1 MQVMMVRLFS
11 YRQQNSSEGKHTV
24 TYKITVTPKS
34 LGLLRKEVDEN
45 ATTTP
50 QTIPWKC
57 STQIAVASAMI
68 RNWLNQGAA
77 LTATWFTIATSVR
90 NHVSNVA
97 DQ

>member
-1 MQVMMVRLFS
+1 M
-11 YRQQNSSEGKHTV
+11 

-34 LGLLRKEVDEN
+34 LGMLRNEVNEN

-50 QTIPWKC
+50 QTIPWKW
-57 STQIAVASAMI
+57 STQIAAASAMI
-68 RNWLNQGAA
+68 RNWLNQEAA
-77 LTATWFTIATSVR
+77 LVTTWFTIATSVR